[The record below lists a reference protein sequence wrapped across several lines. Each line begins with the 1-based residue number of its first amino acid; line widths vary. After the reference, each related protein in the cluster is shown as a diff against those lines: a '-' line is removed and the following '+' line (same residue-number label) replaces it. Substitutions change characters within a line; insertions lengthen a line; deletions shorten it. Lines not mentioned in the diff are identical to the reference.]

1 MNGYMITFFM
11 QQNHRHHGQLL
22 ANWLLHL
29 AKELNLRGAT
39 LIPASQGLGSD
50 HRLHSAHFFDL
61 ADQPLSVLMAVTV
74 DESNRLFDRLKA
86 EGVKVFYV
94 KSAVE
99 FGTLG
104 GQ

>member
-29 AKELNLRGAT
+29 AKELNLREAA

-104 GQ
+104 Q